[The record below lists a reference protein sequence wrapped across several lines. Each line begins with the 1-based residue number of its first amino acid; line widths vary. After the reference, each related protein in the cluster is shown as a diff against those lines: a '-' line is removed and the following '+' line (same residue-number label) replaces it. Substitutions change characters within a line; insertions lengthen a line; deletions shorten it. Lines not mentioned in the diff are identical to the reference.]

1 MKLGVC
7 TQWENSKHGMAYSL
21 GYRITLRLQVIFED
35 GQLGELDDTY
45 GLYVK
50 EGKVELLKPL
60 EELSKKEWKALEEEM
75 K

>member
-7 TQWENSKHGMAYSL
+7 TQWENTKHGMSYSL
-21 GYRITLRLQVIFED
+21 GYRVAHRLQVIFED

-50 EGKVELLKPL
+50 EGKVELSKTL
-60 EELSKKEWKALEEEM
+60 EELSKKEWKALAEEL